1 MILHVTF
8 VTENNGKIQV
18 WYLGRIKNWA
28 TCINRKAPMKLP
40 EPSSA
45 TEDFYMQ
52 HDLSREQYKWR
63 KRTLHRVM
71 GQNSSVKIVE
81 VLKYN
86 LVSILFFNFICVY
99 FT

>member
-28 TCINRKAPMKLP
+28 TRINRKAPMKLP

-52 HDLSREQYKWR
+52 HDTKLSFS
-63 KRTLHRVM
+63 RTIQMAETH
-71 GQNSSVKIVE
+71 
-81 VLKYN
+81 
-86 LVSILFFNFICVY
+86 
-99 FT
+99 TT